1 MNSANQD
8 KKKIAVVGSGV
19 AGIVSAYLL
28 QEKYQ
33 ITLFE
38 QNDYLGGHTNTV
50 EITAGSDAGLAI
62 DTGFIVLNDATY
74 PLFQKFLARLD
85 VPTRVSEMSFG
96 FQCLQSGLVYAGNDL
111 NGLFAQRKNLLN
123 PIFYRFLC
131 EIFRFNHTASRDL
144 DASSVAAI
152 TLGEYLQQGEFSPY
166 MIENYLLPMAAAI
179 WSTPTLRA
187 ADFPAEAFLR
197 FFKNHGL
204 LDIRNRPQWKTVV
217 GGSFAYIKAFKR
229 DFTGKYH
236 LNSGVEKVFRE
247 TDTVRLQFADGRN
260 ERFDHVVIA
269 THADQALRLL
279 GDPSAEEQSLLSP
292 WEYQLN
298 HTVLHTD
305 TSLLPQQK
313 SAWSAWNFTREI
325 AEETDQQ
332 PVFVS
337 YYMNRLQGL
346 QAHQD
351 YCVTLNRRESF
362 RPETVIA
369 EFDYHHPQYSFAS
382 LATQTELP
390 TLNGVNNSWFCGSY
404 FGYGFHE
411 DAVRSAVAVAED
423 LGVQL

>member
-1 MNSANQD
+1 MNTTNQD
-8 KKKIAVVGSGV
+8 KKTIAVIGAGV

-33 ITLFE
+33 VTLFE
-38 QNDYLGGHTNTV
+38 QNDYLGGHTNTI
-50 EITAGSDAGLAI
+50 EITDGPDAGLAV

-96 FQCLQSGLVYAGNDL
+96 FQCLQTGLVYAGNDL
-111 NGLFAQRKNLLN
+111 NGLFAQRKNLIN
-123 PIFYRFLC
+123 PTFYRFLF
-131 EIFRFNHTASRDL
+131 EIDRFNRTATRDL
-144 DASSVAAI
+144 NAHSVSKI
-152 TLGEYLQQGEFSPY
+152 TLGEYLQQGKFSPY
-166 MIENYLLPMAAAI
+166 MITNYLLPMAAAI

-204 LDIRNRPQWKTVV
+204 LSVRNRPQWKTVV
-217 GGSFAYIKAFKR
+217 GGSFAYVKAFQKNFSG
-229 DFTGKYH
+229 DIH
-236 LNSGVEKVFRE
+236 LNAGVEKIFRKA
-247 TDTVRLQFADGRN
+247 DGIQLQFTDGRN
-260 ERFDHVVIA
+260 ENFDKVVIA

-279 GDPSAEEQSLLSP
+279 GDPNIEEQRLLSP

-305 TSLLPQQK
+305 ASLLPQQK
-313 SAWSAWNFTREI
+313 SAWSAWNFTREV
-325 AEETDQQ
+325 AEDTDTQ

-346 QAHQD
+346 QAQQD

-382 LATQTELP
+382 LATQSELP
-390 TLNGVNNSWFCGSY
+390 SLNGENNSWFCGSY

-411 DAVRSAVAVAED
+411 DAVRSAVAVAEN

>member
-1 MNSANQD
+1 MNSVSQD
-8 KKKIAVVGSGV
+8 IKKIAVVGSGV
-19 AGIVSAYLL
+19 SGIVSAYLL

-33 ITLFE
+33 VTLFE

-50 EITAGSDAGLAI
+50 EITKGPDAGLAI

-74 PLFQKFLARLD
+74 PLFQKFLARLN

-96 FQCLQSGLVYAGNDL
+96 FQCLQTGLVYAGNDL

-123 PIFYRFLC
+123 PAFYHFLY
-131 EIFRFNHTASRDL
+131 EIIRFNRTARRDL
-144 DASSVAAI
+144 DAGSVAAI
-152 TLGEYLQQGEFSPY
+152 TLGEYLQQGKFSSY

-204 LDIRNRPQWKTVV
+204 LAIRNRPQWKTVV

-247 TDTVRLQFADGRN
+247 VDGVRLQFIDGRN

-279 GDPSAEEQSLLSP
+279 GDPSAEELRLLSP

-305 TSLLPQQK
+305 ASLLPQQK
-313 SAWSAWNFTREI
+313 PAWSAWNFTREVTED
-325 AEETDQQ
+325 ADHQ

-346 QAHQD
+346 TANQD
-351 YCVTLNRRESF
+351 YCVTLNRHESF

-369 EFDYHHPQYSFAS
+369 EFDYYHPQYSFAS
-382 LATQTELP
+382 LATQSELP
-390 TLNGVNNSWFCGSY
+390 SLNGENNSWFCGSY

-423 LGVQL
+423 LGVHL